1 MKSLSI
7 LMLALA
13 LTLTMISLTEV
24 FAQDDSTIT
33 DCQSRCG
40 TVTWTGQV
48 TGNPQAIA
56 ACRDRCARQFWSKTE
71 GQQKNKAKVCLMIS
85 SDLNA
90 IFVPV

>member
-13 LTLTMISLTEV
+13 LTLTMISLDEV

-56 ACRDRCARQFWSKTE
+56 ACRDRCARQFWNKTDAREKKQSKS
-71 GQQKNKAKVCLMIS
+71 LF
-85 SDLNA
+85 DD
-90 IFVPV
+90 